1 MPKKKKGKRQNANKD
16 VVKRELVFKED
27 GQEYA
32 QAVRMLGN
40 GRLEALCF
48 DGKTR
53 LAIIRGKMRKRVW
66 VNAGD
71 IILVG
76 IRDFED
82 GKCDVMQ
89 KYSPDEARQLKAYGE
104 LPETAKI
111 NQDEQFNESIDDSP
125 FIFTD
130 DVESEDTK
138 TEVKTDES
146 GVDLDE
152 I

>member
-1 MPKKKKGKRQNANKD
+1 MPKKKKGKRQNTKKD
-16 VVKRELVFKED
+16 IVKRPLVFKED

-32 QAVRMLGN
+32 QVVRMLGN

-53 LAIIRGKMRKRVW
+53 LAIIRGKMRKKIW
-66 VNAGD
+66 INSGD

-76 IRDFED
+76 LREFQDD
-82 GKCDVMQ
+82 KCDVMG
-89 KYSPDEARQLKAYGE
+89 KYTPDESRRLKAYGE

-111 NQDEQFNESIDDSP
+111 NEDEQFGETQDDCG
-125 FIFTD
+125 FEFTD
-130 DVESEDTK
+130 DIVSEETPNE
-138 TEVKTDES
+138 TEEKDG